1 MCISDHGC
9 MYVFI
14 CIANPY
20 EVIDHFTDF
29 LLLYLNDDLLLL
41 MYNHGLINKDEFDVV
56 TSGPTRYHRNGLI
69 LEYVKQMD
77 TASLLIF
84 NEVLMESHPDITIPL
99 MDGKFICLSYSVAVL
114 KNLHF
119 HTKQYQLK
127 TSLAFFLMMAWQ

>member
-20 EVIDHFTDF
+20 EVIDQFTDF
-29 LLLYLNDDLLLL
+29 LLLYMNDDLLLL
-41 MYNHGLINKDEFDVV
+41 MYNRGLINKNELDVV

-99 MDGKFICLSYSVAVL
+99 MDGKFICLSCSVAVL
-114 KNLHF
+114 KKLHF

-127 TSLAFFLMMAWQ
+127 TSLAFSS